1 MKPWPPCS
9 GHSSRGSSL
18 GWSWRIAL
26 FTVTQS
32 RPAPCLV
39 PPGAGNSAWHTGICG
54 ANKRTA
60 PAWIRSPPFSP
71 EGSCRTSRAVF
82 EGRSVRPA
90 GCPPAR
96 PPAPHCSGAHPVA
109 PHPPRTPSLPPSEP
123 ATLPFTSE
131 VPTTPTTPPR
141 VTTGARA
148 SPSAHPGA
156 ERRQAPGVHACHPRG
171 PDSCSAAC
179 AESADRAGGR
189 GIVGT

>member
-1 MKPWPPCS
+1 MATLLWPLESWLKPGLVMEDRPLHCHPVTPSPLPGPSRSREQCLAH
-9 GHSSRGSSL
+9 GHLWGE
-18 GWSWRIAL
+18 
-26 FTVTQS
+26 QE
-32 RPAPCLV
+32 
-39 PPGAGNSAWHTGICG
+39 NSAG
-54 ANKRTA
+54 
-60 PAWIRSPPFSP
+60 WIRSPPFSP

-148 SPSAHPGA
+148 SPSAQPGA

-171 PDSCSAAC
+171 PDSCSAAF
-179 AESADRAGGR
+179 AESADCAGGR